1 MSVFLIEYYYDDYY
15 TNTEE
20 KEMKEVKIILS
31 NIQDIRDFV
40 NQVILVDYDVDLV
53 QGRYVVDAKSIMGIF
68 SLDLLSPI
76 SLEAHTDYAEDL
88 MAKIEK
94 FIVK

>member
-1 MSVFLIEYYYDDYY
+1 
-15 TNTEE
+15 
-20 KEMKEVKIILS
+20 MKEVKITLA
-31 NIQDIRDFV
+31 NIQDIREFV
-40 NQVILVDYDVDLV
+40 NQVILVDYEVDLE

-76 SLEAHTDYAEDL
+76 TLKAHTDYAEDFIE
-88 MAKIEK
+88 KISK

>member
-1 MSVFLIEYYYDDYY
+1 
-15 TNTEE
+15 
-20 KEMKEVKIILS
+20 MKEVKIILN

-76 SLEAHTDYAEDL
+76 TLIAHTKAPEEL
-88 MAKIEK
+88 FAKLAK
-94 FIVK
+94 FAVN

>member
-1 MSVFLIEYYYDDYY
+1 
-15 TNTEE
+15 
-20 KEMKEVKIILS
+20 MKEVKIILN

-53 QGRYVVDAKSIMGIF
+53 QGRYVVDAKSVMGIF

-76 SLEAHTDYAEDL
+76 TVQIHSESCDAFL
-88 MAKIEK
+88 AKIKGFIVGFIIK
-94 FIVK
+94 FIFQFGGINLRIALK